1 MHRSSAS
8 LAFIIGA
15 LLAAPALAQPQ
26 PAGTSSAMLQE
37 LKEKTRARLDRVAR
51 ELNGVMGYAIVD
63 LTSGERYTHLDTQVF
78 PTASTIKLGILY
90 ELFKRADEGRLKLDE
105 ELRLSR
111 ARAVPGGILY
121 ELGTPVLTLV
131 DYANL
136 MVIESDNTATNVLI
150 EKLGMEAVT
159 ARMAALGLQN
169 TKLRRFMIDLEA
181 ARQGRENVST
191 PAELARLLEIFYK
204 GEGLKP
210 ESQAEAIRILKKD
223 KDSPIRRAVP
233 SRVMVASKT
242 GDLEGVRADT
252 AIVYLKNRPFVI
264 VAMTSYLAEDATGN
278 PAIQEL
284 ARAAFEFFE
293 RLAAGSEYGRQI
305 GR

>member
-1 MHRSSAS
+1 MRTA
-8 LAFIIGA
+8 AAA
-15 LLAAPALAQPQ
+15 LTFVIATLVSTPAQSPPPAAPSAAAL
-26 PAGTSSAMLQE
+26 E
-37 LKEKTRARLDRVAR
+37 LRDKTRARLEEVAR
-51 ELNGVMGYAIVD
+51 ALDGVMGYAIVD
-63 LTSGERYTHLDTQVF
+63 LTTGDRLAKNDSRVF

-90 ELFKRADEGRLKLDE
+90 ELFRQADAGRLRMDE
-105 ELRLSR
+105 ELRLNR
-111 ARAVPGGILY
+111 ARAVPGGILF
-121 ELGTPVLTLV
+121 ELGTPTLSLA

-150 EKLGMEAVT
+150 EKVGMEAVN
-159 ARMAALGLQN
+159 ARMAALGLPN
-169 TKLRRFMIDLEA
+169 TKLRRYMIDIEA

-191 PAELARLLEIFYK
+191 PAELARLLEIFFK

-233 SRVMVASKT
+233 AGVAIASKT

-252 AIVYLKNRPFVI
+252 AIVYLKDRPFVI
-264 VAMTSYLAEDATGN
+264 VALTSWLADDGTGN

-284 ARAAFEFFE
+284 AHVAFDYFA
-293 RLAAGSEYGRQI
+293 RLSAGSEYGRQLN
-305 GR
+305 RR